1 MPRWPGTSNCERCW
15 SASKGWRCS
24 GISSPH
30 THAEYLNAFR
40 AAGLRLEQ
48 CVEPALTAESVQ
60 AKRRASRHIPE
71 ATLAAYLGL
80 PAVLVFACVREL
92 AV

>member
-1 MPRWPGTSNCERCW
+1 M
-15 SASKGWRCS
+15 
-24 GISSPH
+24 
-30 THAEYLNAFR
+30 
-40 AAGLRLEQ
+40 
-48 CVEPALTAESVQ
+48 EPALTVESVQ